1 MTLKEFF
8 VKKLQLSR
16 GSKLDGGG
24 VSSSTCVTSSSQ
36 SFKSTE
42 RQNFYP
48 DLSKLVK
55 NSDRDTVIKN
65 NIYILLCFSI
75 KFC

>member
-1 MTLKEFF
+1 MTLKEFL

-16 GSKLDGGG
+16 GSKFDGGG
-24 VSSSTCVTSSSQ
+24 YRQAHVSPPAPSH
-36 SFKSTE
+36 FKSTE
-42 RQNFYP
+42 HQNFYP
-48 DLSKLVK
+48 DLSKLER